1 MKRITKHGEHKPMS
15 SQLLPYQEGY
25 ATGEHKYGLNKDG
38 KELYINDNGEIRAV
52 TDGYLH
58 EEFINYALPCDE
70 NGNVVD
76 EDDIESAYQYRRH
89 RGEEQIYGLAT
100 APVVDKSPLYDE
112 NGEIW
117 AHRVAIK
124 TRVINTKDHEFQDQ
138 TYFVNSFDA
147 NYLEVIKN
155 SIEQKGLYVVAS
167 RQEMY
172 DKMQELSDNKTLEDG
187 IQFIV
192 QHDELGSDAEDND
205 SGNYDTNLYVV
216 AIHSYINNDNPDEP
230 GDSEVPPTIEVP
242 VFKAYAQKRVAS
254 EDDTTGEVSYE
265 TIEYYVQAKYVMH
278 MNYQFHDPILSNED
292 GNAPETNGLGLYI
305 GIKDETDNTI
315 QLGLNKNTTDDIK
328 IAIEDAHTIDD
339 VVFGEKIANANNV
352 PDAVLNTV
360 QNNASYTNYV
370 KIHNKTLQRDG
381 SIAETYSYIDF
392 NDFILDEGT
401 WDNEN
406 N

>member
-1 MKRITKHGEHKPMS
+1 MKRLTKHGEHKPLS

-58 EEFINYALPCDE
+58 EEFINYALPCDA

-76 EDDIESAYQYRRH
+76 EDDTESAYQYRRH

-155 SIEQKGLYVVAS
+155 SIEQKGLYVVAN
-167 RQEMY
+167 REEMY
-172 DKMQELSDNKTLEDG
+172 AKMEELSAAKTLEDG

-192 QHDELGSDAEDND
+192 QHDEGGLDIADNEN
-205 SGNYDTNLYVV
+205 SGNNDTNLYVV
-216 AIHSYINNDNPDEP
+216 SIC
-230 GDSEVPPTIEVP
+230 GDPEKEHDGADKTHVY
-242 VFKAYAQKRVAS
+242 KAYASKR
-254 EDDTTGEVSYE
+254 TTIETNTGNITTDGEGPVEYE
-265 TIEYYVQAKYVMH
+265 TVEYYVCAKYVMH

-360 QNNASYTNYV
+360 QNNASYTNYI